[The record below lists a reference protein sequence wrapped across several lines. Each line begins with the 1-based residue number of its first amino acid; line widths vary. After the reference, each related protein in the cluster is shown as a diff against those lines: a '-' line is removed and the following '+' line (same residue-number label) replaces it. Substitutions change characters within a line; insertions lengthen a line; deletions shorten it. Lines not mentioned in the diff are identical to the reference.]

1 MACAGEIR
9 CYYLLLYY
17 SRQLSSG
24 LFNVI
29 AEEVIFKNVIW
40 GMVADFECY
49 LSQMNVFI
57 VLERLN

>member
-1 MACAGEIR
+1 M
-9 CYYLLLYY
+9 LLSSSVLF
-17 SRQLSSG
+17 RQLSSG